1 MESFPAAMLASDDEG
16 RILLVNHH
24 VERLFGYSRK
34 ELLGKNIDVIVPGGV
49 RDGHPCKFEVQ
60 SRRKDGTRLSVAV
73 ESTPVQVEDRTFI
86 WSQVREIPDESGN
99 AVRMCGAVADVDDR
113 KRAEEALRR
122 AEERFRNILDSM
134 VEGCMLIDFG
144 WTYLYINEAAAKH
157 EPGERADLVG
167 RSMLEVHRGV
177 ENTDFFAHYRRC
189 MEERLPSRFQTSF
202 TISGGGTRSY
212 QISVV
217 PVPEGIFVLSLDV
230 TDREQAEKE
239 LRRSEERLRQ
249 AIRVSNTGIF
259 DHDHSS
265 DLVYW
270 SPEQYAMYGV
280 DPSTPIT
287 IAEYLSRVHPE
298 DRERIAAAVRR
309 AHDPAGD
316 GFFDIEHRLVRPD
329 GTVRW
334 TSIRSQTFF
343 EGVGEDRHPVRT
355 VGAANDITERKQAEA
370 DKAKLEA
377 QLFQAQKME
386 SIGRLAGGVAHDFNN
401 LLTVINGYTDLLLQ
415 GVSGGDPMEKSLQEI
430 KKAGQRAAELTQQ
443 LLAFGRKQIT
453 MPKVLNLNHLVRDVE
468 NLLRRLIG
476 EDISLTTVLT
486 PALGRVIADPSQI
499 VQVLMNLAANGRD
512 AMPNGGRLRIETANI
527 ELDDRYEGEHPEAT
541 PGPYVR
547 LTVSDSG
554 SGMDAET
561 RAHLFE
567 PFFTTKKVGEGTGL
581 GLATVYGAVKQ
592 AGGFIRVYSEPGRGS
607 TFKIYLHRV
616 QDAIETE
623 RAPCSPAGTL
633 HGTETILLVED
644 QPELRQLAR
653 TILESYGYEVLEA
666 SDAEEALH
674 LAERWSAQIHLM
686 LTDVVMPGMNG
697 WELANRMKRL
707 RPDTKVIYMS
717 GYAANASPGEIQEAG
732 IDYLQKPLTPDD
744 LVCKVREV
752 LERPE

>member
-1 MESFPAAMLASDDEG
+1 MC
-16 RILLVNHH
+16 
-24 VERLFGYSRK
+24 
-34 ELLGKNIDVIVPGGV
+34 GGV
-49 RDGHPCKFEVQ
+49 
-60 SRRKDGTRLSVAV
+60 A
-73 ESTPVQVEDRTFI
+73 
-86 WSQVREIPDESGN
+86 DE
-99 AVRMCGAVADVDDR
+99 DDR

-122 AEERFRNILDSM
+122 AEERFRNILDCM
-134 VEGCMLIDFG
+134 AEGCMLIDFG

-157 EPGERADLVG
+157 EPGGRADLVG
-167 RSMLEVHRGV
+167 RSMLEVRQGV

-202 TISGGGTRSY
+202 TIFGGGTRSY

-287 IAEYLSRVHPE
+287 VAEYLSRVHPE

-343 EGVGEDRHPVRT
+343 EGVGENRHPVRT

-370 DKAKLEA
+370 DKAKLEM

-453 MPKVLNLNHLVRDVE
+453 MPKVLNLNHLVGDVE

-476 EDISLTTVLT
+476 EDISLATILS

-666 SDAEEALH
+666 SDAEEAMR

-752 LERPE
+752 LERPG